1 MTSAGPT
8 GTTTAPHQALDA
20 QLVAAI
26 AQSRERTFAAHRAHL
41 GAVAPEAEELV
52 GVVED
57 YLAGGKLL
65 RPRFCFWGGIAALDR
80 APDEDEVSRL
90 AALGTAIELVQA
102 AALMHDDV
110 IDHSP
115 TRRGR
120 PALHVEAATSHRERG
135 LDGSAA
141 DFGIATAIVLGDL
154 ALSWSEQLA
163 AEVASPGAGPRPAA
177 AAVEFARLRTE
188 VMSGQYLDVLHQAG
202 GFTSAPS
209 EEEAALAVIRWKTVP
224 YTVLRP
230 VCAGAALMGAGT
242 EALELLST
250 WAAEIGTAFQL
261 RDDLLSV
268 VGDADATGKPIG
280 GDVAEGKR
288 TVLLARTVAATD
300 AAGRR
305 LLERTVGRPD
315 AAAEDVTAVQELMV
329 RTGAVDSVVRDV
341 RAAAERARSILSRA
355 AEGGDLGTLGV
366 TGLQSIA
373 DSATDVESISG

>member
-8 GTTTAPHQALDA
+8 GTTTAPQALDA

-230 VCAGAALMGAGT
+230 VRAGAALMGAGA

-300 AAGRR
+300 AADRR

-355 AEGGDLGTLGV
+355 AECGELGALGV

-373 DSATDVESISG
+373 DSATDVESIGG

>member
-8 GTTTAPHQALDA
+8 GTTTAPQALDA

-230 VCAGAALMGAGT
+230 VRAGAALMGAGA

-355 AEGGDLGTLGV
+355 AECGELGALGV

-373 DSATDVESISG
+373 DSATDVESIGG

>member
-8 GTTTAPHQALDA
+8 GTTTAPQALDA

-90 AALGTAIELVQA
+90 ATLGTAIELVQA

-230 VCAGAALMGAGT
+230 VRAGAALMGAGT

-315 AAAEDVTAVQELMV
+315 AAAEDITAVQELMV

-355 AEGGDLGTLGV
+355 AEGGDLGTLGI

>member
-8 GTTTAPHQALDA
+8 GTTTAPQALDA

-230 VCAGAALMGAGT
+230 VRAGAALMGAGT

>member
-8 GTTTAPHQALDA
+8 GTTTAPQALDA

-26 AQSRERTFAAHRAHL
+26 EQSRERTFSAHRAHL
-41 GAVAPEAEELV
+41 GAVAPEAEALV

-65 RPRFCFWGGIAALDR
+65 RPRFCFWGGIAALGR
-80 APDEDEVSRL
+80 APEEDEVSRL

-135 LDGSAA
+135 LGGSAA

-163 AEVASPGAGPRPAA
+163 VEVASPSAGPRPAA

-230 VCAGAALMGAGT
+230 VRAGAALMGAGT
-242 EALELLST
+242 EALKLLST
-250 WAAEIGTAFQL
+250 WAVEIGTAFQL

-268 VGDADATGKPIG
+268 VGDADETGKPIG
-280 GDVAEGKR
+280 GDVVEGKR
-288 TVLLARTVAATD
+288 TVLLARTVAAAD

-355 AEGGDLGTLGV
+355 AEGGELGTLGV

-373 DSATDVESISG
+373 DSATDVESIGG

>member
-8 GTTTAPHQALDA
+8 GTTTAPQALDA

-110 IDHSP
+110 IDHSA

-230 VCAGAALMGAGT
+230 VRAGAALMGAGT

-280 GDVAEGKR
+280 GDVVEGKR

-315 AAAEDVTAVQELMV
+315 AAVEDVTAVQELMV

-373 DSATDVESISG
+373 DSATDVESIGG

>member
-8 GTTTAPHQALDA
+8 GTTTAPQALDA

-209 EEEAALAVIRWKTVP
+209 EEEAALAVVRWKTVP

-230 VCAGAALMGAGT
+230 VRAGAALMGAGT

-280 GDVAEGKR
+280 GDVVEGKR
-288 TVLLARTVAATD
+288 TVLLARTVAAAD
-300 AAGRR
+300 ATGRR
-305 LLERTVGRPD
+305 LLESTVGRPD
-315 AAAEDVTAVQELMV
+315 AAAEDVAAVQELMV

>member
-8 GTTTAPHQALDA
+8 GTTTAPQALDA

-230 VCAGAALMGAGT
+230 VRAGAALMGAGA

-355 AEGGDLGTLGV
+355 AEGGELGALGV

-373 DSATDVESISG
+373 DSATDVESIGG

>member
-8 GTTTAPHQALDA
+8 GTTTAPQALDA

-41 GAVAPEAEELV
+41 GAVAPEAEALV

-230 VCAGAALMGAGT
+230 VRAGAALMGAGT

-250 WAAEIGTAFQL
+250 WAVEIGTAFQL

-373 DSATDVESISG
+373 DSATDVESIGG